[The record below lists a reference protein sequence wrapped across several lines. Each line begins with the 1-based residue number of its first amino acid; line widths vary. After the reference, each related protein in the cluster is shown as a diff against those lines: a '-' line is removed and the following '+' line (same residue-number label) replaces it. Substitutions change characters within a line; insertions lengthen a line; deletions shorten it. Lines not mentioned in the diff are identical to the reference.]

1 MPKMTLRP
9 MRPDDLAQALVLQEQ
24 VYPAFLVEPAEAF
37 ASRLAVAAPYC
48 LVAERDGV
56 LLGYLLAHGWP
67 GETPPPVGAVLD
79 PAQRGDTLF
88 LHDLAVAATGRGAGI
103 GEALVARAVALAAAD
118 GLRRAELIAVEGAA
132 AYWQQLGFVA
142 VPPAPALAAKVAGY
156 GPAARWMA
164 RPIAAHEGGSGNDG
178 FGERAPLG

>member
-1 MPKMTLRP
+1 MTLRP
-9 MRPDDLAQALVLQEQ
+9 MQPDDLAQALVLQEQ

-67 GETPPPVGAVLD
+67 CETPPPVGAVLD

-88 LHDLAVAATGRGAGI
+88 LHDLAVAAAGRGGGI
-103 GEALVARAVALAAAD
+103 GEALVARAFALAAAN

-132 AYWQQLGFVA
+132 AYWERLGFLP
-142 VPPAPALAAKVAGY
+142 VPTSPALAAKVAGY
-156 GPAARWMA
+156 GTTARWMA
-164 RPIAAHEGGSGNDG
+164 RPIMPGDDG
-178 FGERAPLG
+178 FGGGARLG